1 VTLTTFLCRVKAA
14 SRIGAALIGA
24 SVLAQA
30 SGGQPAAV
38 PAAYFCPMHPDIVTR
53 AAGACPR
60 CGMTLTPA
68 DPFDAREFLVDL
80 TSTPA
85 APRAGAKT
93 RVRLTVREPATHA
106 VVRDLVEVHEKPYHL
121 FVVSQDLEHYDH
133 LHPSRQTDGSYAI
146 DITLPRP
153 GFYKLYSDFLPLGG
167 LPQVVQTSLAT
178 AGFRGTLAS
187 QHARLIPG
195 GARAR
200 EAGGMRVTLTLPP
213 DGLVAGRDE
222 ALRYHIA
229 DAVTG
234 APIADLEPYLAAFG
248 HTLVLSEDTIHY
260 VHAHPVESLPDG
272 RLPAAGGP
280 DLTFKAML
288 PKPGRYRLWTQLKR
302 RGVVST
308 VSFTVAAA
316 SPAGR

>member
-1 VTLTTFLCRVKAA
+1 MA
-14 SRIGAALIGA
+14 
-24 SVLAQA
+24 
-30 SGGQPAAV
+30 
-38 PAAYFCPMHPDIVTR
+38 
-53 AAGACPR
+53 
-60 CGMTLTPA
+60 LTPA

-80 TSTPA
+80 TSTPT

-93 RVRLTVREPATHA
+93 RVRLTVREPVSRAI
-106 VVRDLVEVHEKPYHL
+106 VRDFVEVHEKPYHL

-133 LHPSRQTDGSYAI
+133 VHPSQQADGSYVV
-146 DITLPRP
+146 DVTLPRP

-167 LPQVVQTSLAT
+167 LPQVVTRSLAT
-178 AGFRGTLAS
+178 AGFSGTLAS
-187 QHARLIPG
+187 QRARLVPDETLT
-195 GARAR
+195 RR
-200 EAGGMRVTLTLPP
+200 TDGMRVTLTPP
-213 DGLVAGRDE
+213 QDGLVAGRDE
-222 ALRYHIA
+222 TLQYHIV
-229 DAVTG
+229 DDVTG

-280 DLTFKAML
+280 NLTFKAML

-316 SPAGR
+316 SPAER